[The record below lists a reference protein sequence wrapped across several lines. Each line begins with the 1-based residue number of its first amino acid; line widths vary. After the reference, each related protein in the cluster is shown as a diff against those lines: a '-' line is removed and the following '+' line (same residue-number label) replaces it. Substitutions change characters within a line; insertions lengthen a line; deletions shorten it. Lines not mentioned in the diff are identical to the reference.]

1 MAKFIIGVYVENP
14 EIFSSLVKVLKRK
27 KVAFTLNF
35 NVEKPSTDLVI
46 TDSPWKVGENTKIL
60 VISKPSEAE
69 YVVERAILAS
79 KGAYMFNSLL
89 IGVDPGENIG
99 FAVIGDG
106 EFIKGKVFRNL
117 KDLISEVKSVID
129 NLLFIKCR
137 IRIGFRNQYFRKI
150 LAEILKIKKPNVVVE
165 LVDEKTVSKTIPKL
179 VLKTTKFP
187 RDVVSAVNIAFV
199 KGVEVSDNAAEIHY
213 LKEKHSA

>member
-1 MAKFIIGVYVENP
+1 MAKFIVGVYIENP
-14 EIFSSLVKVLKRK
+14 EIFSSLVKILKRK

-35 NVEKPSTDLVI
+35 DMEKPGTDLVI
-46 TDSPWKVGENTKIL
+46 TDSPWKIKGNTKIL

-106 EFIKGKVFRNL
+106 EFIKGKVFRNI

-137 IRIGFRNQYFRKI
+137 IRIGFRNQYFKKI
-150 LAEILKIKKPNVVVE
+150 LAEILKIKKPNVIVE
-165 LVDEKTVSKTIPKL
+165 LVDEKTVSRTIPKL
-179 VLKTTKFP
+179 VLKTTKVP

-199 KGVEVSDNAAEIHY
+199 KGVEVSGNAAEDHY